1 MLSFSNFHQQL
12 SILPTTDSFF
22 PQSSFEL
29 LHLNTIKF
37 LDHLINTLFH
47 EQQKS
52 ENLSK
57 NLQHTKIK
65 AKKYFTLQK
74 ELTTQKNHIKL
85 KNKSLTSSIKKLKK
99 FMKREVKGLQNS
111 LKKQQ
116 KTHLKLSGEYNLNLE
131 EIEKE
136 FSEVFE
142 WKKKDDE
149 ILDSSAEFDKVMQDL
164 VIDREEYS
172 RISMEKNYGGWVS
185 DLESSNGSKCEGEDV
200 KNAIGV
206 LLKANLIREDNS
218 LYRLSKFLD
227 DNPESENIELILQL
241 IDIKSKSK
249 AENLVDTT
257 PMNSIL
263 MNESGAM
270 QTIVSPGHRVS
281 MFFECD
287 E

>member
-1 MLSFSNFHQQL
+1 
-12 SILPTTDSFF
+12 
-22 PQSSFEL
+22 
-29 LHLNTIKF
+29 
-37 LDHLINTLFH
+37 
-47 EQQKS
+47 
-52 ENLSK
+52 
-57 NLQHTKIK
+57 
-65 AKKYFTLQK
+65 
-74 ELTTQKNHIKL
+74 
-85 KNKSLTSSIKKLKK
+85 
-99 FMKREVKGLQNS
+99 MKREVKGLQNS